1 MLFKLV
7 ARLLII
13 IWILNVA
20 DDLLLIG
27 IVYYSFVS
35 IEKRKLSTYQQ
46 YNIKLWFFNTQ

>member
-1 MLFKLV
+1 MLFRLV

-20 DDLLLIG
+20 DDNILLIG

-35 IEKRKLSTYQQ
+35 IEKRKCV
-46 YNIKLWFFNTQ
+46 